1 MPTNE
6 RTTLERIADALEISN
21 EEAADALQR
30 FMVEKKE
37 EAKGKKAEKKAVATK
52 SFDWTRVHKTYI
64 CMHCGF
70 RWGGVFSLAKGDTTH
85 TFPKTPNA
93 PCSYHTAE
101 GQEEMHLETYVCN
114 CSNCKTFVR
123 DMSREELEDRYLA
136 LLHATSSMDA
146 VKRVFHTEV
155 VR

>member
-1 MPTNE
+1 MKECDE
-6 RTTLERIADALEISN
+6 RTTLERIADALEMTQDD
-21 EEAADALQR
+21 AADALRR
-30 FMVEKKE
+30 FMLEKE
-37 EAKGKKAEKKAVATK
+37 EPKKKGSGRKDYVVK

-85 TFPKTPNA
+85 TFPKTPNT

-114 CSNCKTFVR
+114 CSNCKAFVK

-136 LLHATSSMDA
+136 LIHATSSMDA
-146 VKRVFHTEV
+146 VKRVFHAEV
-155 VR
+155 KR